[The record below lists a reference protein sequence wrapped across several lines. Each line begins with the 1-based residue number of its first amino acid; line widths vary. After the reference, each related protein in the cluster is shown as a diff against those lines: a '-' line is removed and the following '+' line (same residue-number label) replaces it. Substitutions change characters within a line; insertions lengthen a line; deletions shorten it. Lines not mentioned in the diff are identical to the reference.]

1 MRSWHRNA
9 RTKINSIMTET
20 KEKRNKFN
28 IGHSTYYINRELGML
43 AFQGRVFEEA
53 RDKRNPLLERVNFLA
68 FVGSNLDEFFMVRV
82 GGLKMQNDSGVTRLS
97 INGKTPAAQLAEI
110 RKSACQLMT
119 DARTYLTNE
128 LMPELSEAGVH
139 LLNYDQLT
147 DRQKQ
152 KADDFFNKSV
162 FPVLTPLAFDP
173 GHPFPHISNLSLN
186 LAILIEDHDGVQHF
200 ARLKIPSSLSHLVP
214 IKRSSGGVKK
224 DGTVPENHYF
234 VWLDQLIAHNLIH
247 LFPGMRIIESYPFR
261 VTRNADL
268 IIQEL
273 EAADLLE
280 AMEENVRKRRFGAIV
295 RLSVNQDIPTHIL
308 NILIENLRV
317 DPKDIYRL
325 DGPLGL
331 SSLRELQNIDQF
343 NLKYK
348 TFIQNIPPLLRL
360 EGSDS
365 SFFAAI
371 RQGDILVHRPY
382 DSFDP
387 VVSFLDTAARDPQV
401 LAIKQTLYRVGKNSP
416 VVKAL
421 LRARREYGKQVAVLV
436 ELKAR
441 FDEESNIEWAKK
453 LEREGVHI
461 TYGLLGLKTHSKI
474 ILVVRKEHD
483 HIRRYVHLGTGNYNY
498 ATAKLYED
506 LSMFTSDEQIGSD
519 ATDLFNFLTGY
530 SAQTNFHK
538 LLIAPINLR
547 TRLETLIRR
556 EITCQTEGHQGHLIF
571 KMNALVDKSLIK
583 LLYKASQAGVQVDLI
598 CRSMCSLR
606 PGIKGLSE
614 NITVISILGRF
625 LEHSRIYYFRN
636 AGNEEIYA
644 GSADLMP
651 RNLDNR
657 VEVIFPIQDPQI
669 IRYIRDTILA
679 TYLADTQKSWTMD
692 SEGDFQRREPLDGLE
707 TLSAQEWFIRRA
719 LRKIDS

>member
-1 MRSWHRNA
+1 M
-9 RTKINSIMTET
+9 IET
-20 KEKRNKFN
+20 TEKRNKFN
-28 IGHSTYYINRELGML
+28 IGHSTYYLNRELGML
-43 AFQGRVFEEA
+43 AFQRRVFEEA
-53 RDKRNPLLERVNFLA
+53 RDIRNPLLERTNFLA
-68 FVGSNLDEFFMVRV
+68 FVGLNLDEFFMVRV

-97 INGKTPAAQLAEI
+97 LDGKTPAAQLAEI
-110 RKSACQLMT
+110 RKTSCQLMT
-119 DARTYLTNE
+119 DARTYLTDE
-128 LMPELSEAGVH
+128 LLPELSAAGVH
-139 LLNYDQLT
+139 LLNYDQLSS
-147 DRQKQ
+147 RQIQ
-152 KADDFFNKSV
+152 KADEFFNNAV

-173 GHPFPHISNLSLN
+173 GHPFPHISNLSLS
-186 LAILIEDHDGVQHF
+186 LAVLIEDQESIQHF
-200 ARLKIPSSLSHLVP
+200 ARVKIPSSLPHLVP
-214 IKRSSGGVKK
+214 IKRSSGSVKK

-234 VWLDQLIAHNLIH
+234 VWLDQLIANNLDR
-247 LFPGMRIIESYPFR
+247 LFPGMKIIDSYPFR

-280 AMEENVRKRRFGAIV
+280 AMEENVRKRRFGEIV
-295 RLSVNQDIPTHIL
+295 RLSVNQDIPTSIL
-308 NILIENLRV
+308 DILIENLRV

-331 SSLRELQNIDQF
+331 SSLMELQNIEQF

-348 TFIQNIPPLLRL
+348 PFIQNVPPRLKL

-365 SFFAAI
+365 SIFTAI

-387 VVSFLDTAARDPQV
+387 VVNFLEMASRDPQV

-421 LRARREYGKQVAVLV
+421 LRARRDYGKQVAVLV

-453 LEREGVHI
+453 LEREGVHV

-474 ILVVRKEHD
+474 ILVVRKENNQ
-483 HIRRYVHLGTGNYNY
+483 IRRYVHLGTGNYNY

-506 LSMFTSDEQIGSD
+506 LSMFTCDEQIGAD

-530 SAQTNFHK
+530 SVQTKYHK
-538 LLIAPINLR
+538 LVISPFNLR

-556 EITCQTEGHQGHLIF
+556 EITHQAEGQQGHLIF
-571 KMNALVDKSLIK
+571 KMNALVDKSIIK

-606 PGIKGLSE
+606 PGIEGLSD
-614 NITVISILGRF
+614 NIRVVSILGRF

-636 AGNEEIYA
+636 AGSEEIFA
-644 GSADLMP
+644 GSADIMP

-657 VEVIFPIQDPQI
+657 VEVIFPVQDPQI
-669 IRYIRDTILA
+669 IHYIRDTILA
-679 TYLADTQKSWTMD
+679 TYLADNQKAWIMD
-692 SEGDFQRREPLDGLE
+692 KDGTFQRRESLDCE
-707 TLSAQEWFIRRA
+707 TEATLSAQDWFIRRA
-719 LRKIDS
+719 DHKINTLP